1 MARVRFNTLKFLR
14 KHYRGLSQGL
24 VGVFI
29 ISVLLTLPKV
39 ATSLQRQIFVDNII
53 SGTNPDWATGFFIL
67 GLFLLLFEFVL
78 RIYDD
83 EMWQTTLRISIN
95 ATSELLWHILHLPM
109 SFFHDKYAG
118 DLASKV
124 SMPSEVAQQ
133 VMKKVVPVISEFIL
147 LFVYLFFMIK
157 YNMVLALF
165 AVVHILLNI
174 GILRSMNKRRVDM
187 NKQMQNEIDN
197 LQGFT
202 TSSISNIEAI
212 KGAGAES
219 GFFQRWVN
227 MFALSQNASI
237 KCSTRNIYAAALPSL
252 FKTISNTLVLGI
264 GAYYIMQ
271 GHMTIGM
278 LMAFQGFLDGTM
290 VAMNKIS
297 LRFFQSWSKVKA
309 RCEIMDEI
317 LTEPTSVPRTIEDQ
331 RPIKNGKLGGR
342 IEMRHITFGYVPD
355 APPLISDFSLTL
367 DAGKTV
373 AFVGLSGCGKST
385 LSKLVSGLYEPWS
398 GQILFDGVDSHDVN
412 RNVFNNSVA
421 MVDQNIVLFDGT
433 VADNVKLWDESI
445 EDFAMI
451 FACHDAQIHEE
462 IASRSNA
469 YDSTVENGG
478 MNFSGGQR
486 QRLEI
491 ASALAKEPTILIMDE
506 GTSALD
512 AVTEERV
519 MRAIKDMGITLIMVA
534 HRLSTIRD
542 CDEIVVL
549 DKGMVVERGTH
560 EELMKHEGGL
570 YRQLVETS

>member
-187 NKQMQNEIDN
+187 NKQMQNEMDN

-252 FKTISNTLVLGI
+252 FKTISSTLVLGI

-271 GHMTIGM
+271 GYMTIGM